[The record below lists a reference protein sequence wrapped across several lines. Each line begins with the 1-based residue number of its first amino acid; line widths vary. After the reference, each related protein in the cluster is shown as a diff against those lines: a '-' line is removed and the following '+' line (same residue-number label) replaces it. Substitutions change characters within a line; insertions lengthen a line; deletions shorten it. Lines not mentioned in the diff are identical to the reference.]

1 MGYHSFSNKKLPA
14 QAVFCS
20 MIGTTLKRPEVLEK
34 SIDQDVPNYQQAH
47 PDDRPMEDG
56 RFESEHKGQV
66 FGSPLEV

>member
-1 MGYHSFSNKKLPA
+1 
-14 QAVFCS
+14 
-20 MIGTTLKRPEVLEK
+20 MIGTTLKRPEILEK

-56 RFESEHKGQV
+56 RFESEHKVQV